1 MPGWGE
7 RMRSIVRLG
16 FTLVCLLV
24 WFGLVRAETL
34 DRIVAVVNG
43 DIILYSELQE
53 QIRQLAKTSPDL
65 KMDDPSLRSK
75 VERELLQEMI
85 RNRLSDQEIRRL
97 KIVVTPRELDEAV
110 DAIKQENHFTDAQF
124 DYVIQQQG
132 QTRDQFRQGVR
143 KEMER
148 SRLVERVLKSK
159 TIVTPEQV
167 DAYLKSEESVLG
179 EKRRLAILFLPYP
192 EGASAQKVEE
202 VDKQARDV
210 MNRLKGGADFSNL
223 AKEYSKGPAAPDGGD
238 LGYIATDELS
248 PQIETATRGLK
259 PGETTDLLKTPTGY
273 FILKVIDIRKEKQGN
288 VDTAAREKAQRQV
301 LQIEMNRKFQD
312 WVRGLESRSFIQISL

>member
-7 RMRSIVRLG
+7 CMRSIIRLG
-16 FTLVCLLV
+16 FAIVCLLV
-24 WFGLVRAETL
+24 WFGSIRAETL

-53 QIRQLAKTSPDL
+53 QIRALTKAAPDL
-65 KMDDPSLRSK
+65 KMDDPALRNK

-85 RNRLSDQEIRRL
+85 RNRLTDQEIRRL
-97 KIVVTPRELDEAV
+97 KIVVTSREVDEAV

-124 DYVIQQQG
+124 EYVIQQQG
-132 QTRDQFRQGVR
+132 QTRDQFRQGIK

-159 TIVTPEQV
+159 TIITPEQV
-167 DAYLKSEESVLG
+167 DAYLKSEESALS

-192 EGASAQKVEE
+192 EGASTQKVEE
-202 VDKQARDV
+202 VDKQARDIS
-210 MNRLKGGADFSNL
+210 NRLKGGADFSNL
-223 AKEYSKGPAAPDGGD
+223 AKEYSKGPAAPEGGD
-238 LGYIATDELS
+238 LGYISVDELS
-248 PQIETATRGLK
+248 PQIEAATRGLK
-259 PGETTDLLKTPTGY
+259 PGETTDLLKTPAGY
-273 FILKVIDIRKEKQGN
+273 FILKVIDIRREKKGSL
-288 VDTAAREKAQRQV
+288 DTSAREKAQRQL

-312 WVRGLESRSFIQISL
+312 WVRDLESRSFIQISL